1 MKRESWV
8 LLAFFCMFIMQLPS
22 IQAQKIEKKYQFHWT
37 DNLNYTFSEDYSK
50 EFLHFDGAI
59 YVQDFGT
66 LPCLYEAISVNNFF
80 SDYEISVSNVEFE
93 EINSTDQR
101 LIPTDFS
108 ANDWTV
114 KVNSAYERNMP
125 YALVTVLPIRKV
137 GQGQYQRLKSITI
150 IIEGKSPVR
159 QKAAKT
165 HATQSVLATGVW
177 YNFSV
182 KETGIY
188 KVTYDDLVACG
199 MSTPIPSAQLAL
211 FGNGGGMLPE
221 ANNAE
226 RPDDLM
232 ELPIR
237 IFDGGDGQ
245 MNQGD
250 YFIFYGQ
257 SPHSTTYDTSDHK
270 FTHTTNIYT
279 DSTWYFVTSSPSV
292 GEKKRITVVDNAS
305 LTANQTVS
313 DYTHFDFFE
322 DDRFNFNKT
331 GKNWFGDLFD
341 ITTSRSY
348 SFKVP
353 GIKPGNGKITV
364 SGAGVSSAYSHF
376 SISANNNSVGTLY
389 FSNCTTGYVA
399 MLSTDTW
406 TFSPNAENININ
418 ITYSK
423 PTTSSSAY
431 LDWIE
436 IEVPCQLSMHSAQ
449 FPFCNPS
456 TVGAGNVTQFNISH
470 ANNNTTVWDVTH
482 PSHCVQYA
490 LTGNGDTYSFKV
502 ATDTLRSFYAF
513 DGSSFKSVQP
523 GQAVPN
529 QNLHATN
536 QVDLII
542 VTHPKFLSQAKQLA
556 DFRESNDGLSV
567 KVVTTQEVYNEFSSG
582 SQDPMAIRDYM
593 KLIYDKTNKQYP
605 KYLLLIGRPSYDY
618 RGRIA
623 GTEIFVPNYQYY
635 AGSSISENDFYS
647 NDDTFGLLDDDEGEG
662 ALGLY
667 DIAVGRFP
675 ASTVAQASTAV
686 TKSIQYT
693 TRKNLVDENS
703 SVISNLADWRNV
715 MAFVADDE
723 NMNDFIVNADNF
735 ATIVEN
741 HNPNINFDKIYLD
754 AYPQVSN
761 AGGQRYPEVNTAINH
776 RMERGALFFTYIG
789 HSGKDGW
796 AAERIIEN
804 SDINRWSN
812 KYNLP
817 IMLTLSCTFG
827 YYDRPAL
834 SPAELVLFNS
844 NGGAAGLI
852 TSTREAWSSPNNSFG
867 RNIFNLMFNQS
878 TGDYPTLGELEMRA
892 KNQYSGS
899 QNSLAMFV
907 TMGDPSMRLAIPKY
921 NIVTDSINH
930 IAVTEQLDTIKAL
943 SKVTVCGHITDQS
956 GNLLSNFNGSIFPS
970 VYDKKSTVTTLANDP
985 SSEPFSFQTQKSLLF
1000 KGNSSVENGRFTF
1013 SFYVPQDI
1021 DYNFGNGKI
1030 SYYARSNQISADG
1043 AGAFTNFIIGGTD
1056 TNGIQ
1061 DKEGPTIDLY
1071 LNDENFVNGGIT
1083 DANPVLIAKIKD
1095 NYGIN
1100 TTGNGIGHNL
1110 TAIIDNATDNQIVLN
1125 DYYQTEKDS
1134 FNMGTVRYN
1143 LEDLSIGKHTLMVR
1157 AWDINNNHSE
1167 QELSFEVVSS
1177 EKLTLSHVL
1186 NYPNPFTTHT
1196 DFYFEQNQNGGLFDI
1211 QIQIFTISGK
1221 LVKTINTNQYIEG
1234 NRSAPIPWDG
1244 LDDYGDKIGK
1254 GVYMYRVR
1262 VRNQNNEIAEKLEKI
1277 VIL

>member
-1 MKRESWV
+1 MKRKSWV
-8 LLAFFCMFIMQLPS
+8 LLALFCIVFMQLPN
-22 IQAQKIEKKYQFHWT
+22 IQAQKIEKKYQFEWT
-37 DNLNYTFSEDYSK
+37 DNLNYTFSEDNIK
-50 EFLHFDGAI
+50 EFLHFKDAI
-59 YVQDFGT
+59 YVQDFAS
-66 LPCLYEAISVNNFF
+66 LPCLYEAISVDNFF
-80 SDYEISVSNVEFE
+80 STYDIQISNADFE
-93 EINSTDQR
+93 AIPSADQH
-101 LIPTDFS
+101 LIPSDFS
-108 ANDWTV
+108 ANDWSIEIH
-114 KVNSAYERNMP
+114 SAYERNKT
-125 YALVTVLPIRKV
+125 YALLTVLPFRRLGN
-137 GQGQYQRLKSITI
+137 GQFQRLKSITI
-150 IIEGKSPVR
+150 TIEGKKPVQ
-159 QKAAKT
+159 QKATKA
-165 HATQSVLATGVW
+165 HATQSVLATGSW

-182 KETGIY
+182 TETGIY

-199 MSTPIPSAQLAL
+199 MGTPIHSAQLAL
-211 FGNGGGMLPE
+211 FGNGGEMLPE
-221 ANNAE
+221 RNSAK
-226 RPDDLM
+226 RPDDLQ
-232 ELPIR
+232 ELPIQ
-237 IFDGGDGQ
+237 IVDGGDGKID
-245 MNQGD
+245 QGD
-250 YFIFYGQ
+250 YFLFYGH
-257 SPHSTTYDTSDHK
+257 SPHTIQYDTSK
-270 FTHTTNIYT
+270 QQFTHTTNLYS
-279 DSTWYFVTSSPSV
+279 DSTWYFITNTPSV
-292 GEKKRITVVDNAS
+292 GVKKRIAIVDNAA
-305 LTANQTVS
+305 LTATQSVS
-313 DYTHFDFFE
+313 EYTHFDFIE
-322 DDRFNFNKT
+322 NDIFNFNET
-331 GKNWFGDLFD
+331 GKDWFGDLFD
-341 ITTSRSY
+341 ITTTRNY

-353 GIKPGNGKITV
+353 GIKSGTGKISV
-364 SGAGVSSAYSHF
+364 AGAGVSNAFSHF
-376 SISANNNSVGTLY
+376 KINANNSSVGVLS
-389 FSNCTTGYVA
+389 FPSCNTGYMA
-399 MLSTDTW
+399 TLNSDSWDFPSGTE
-406 TFSPNAENININ
+406 SINIS
-418 ITYSK
+418 ITYNK

-436 IEVPCQLSMHSAQ
+436 IEVPCQLTMHSAQ

-456 TVGAGNVTQFNISH
+456 TVGAGNITQFNISNGSN
-470 ANNNTTVWDVTH
+470 ATVWDVTD
-482 PSHCVQYA
+482 PTQTVQYA
-490 LTGNGDTYSFKV
+490 LSENGSTYSFKV

-513 DGSSFKSVQP
+513 DGSSFKGIRP
-523 GQAVPN
+523 GKSVPN

-536 QVDLII
+536 NTDLVI
-542 VTHPKFLSQAKQLA
+542 VTHPNFLSQAKQLA
-556 DFRESNDGLSV
+556 SFRESNDGLAV
-567 KVVTTQEVYNEFSSG
+567 KVVTTQQVYNEFSSG

-618 RGRIA
+618 RGRVA
-623 GTEIFVPNYQYY
+623 GTEIFVPNYQYISS
-635 AGSSISENDFYS
+635 GSVISENDFYS
-647 NDDTFGLLDDDEGEG
+647 NDDTFGLLDDDEGENG
-662 ALGLY
+662 IGLY

-675 ASTVAQASTAV
+675 ASTVAQATTAV
-686 TKSIQYT
+686 NKSCLYT
-693 TRKNLVDENS
+693 TRKNLVEENS
-703 SVISNLADWRNV
+703 STISNLGDWRNV

-723 NMNDFIVNADNF
+723 NYNDFIVNADEF
-735 ATIVEN
+735 ADVVETRN
-741 HNPNINFDKIYLD
+741 TNINFDKIYLD
-754 AYPQVSN
+754 AYEQVSN

-804 SDINRWSN
+804 SDINKWAN

-817 IMLTLSCTFG
+817 VMLTLSCTFG
-827 YYDRPAL
+827 YYDRPAI

-844 NGGAAGLI
+844 NGGAAALI
-852 TSTREAWSSPNNSFG
+852 TSTREAWSVPNNSFG
-867 RNIFNLMFNQS
+867 HHIFNIMFNQS
-878 TGDYPTLGELEMRA
+878 TGAYPTVGEIEMRA

-907 TMGDPSMRLAIPKY
+907 TMGDPSMPLAIPKY

-930 IAVTEQLDTIKAL
+930 VSINGQLDTLKAL
-943 SKVTVCGHITDQS
+943 SKVTICGHITDQD
-956 GNLLSNFNGSIFPS
+956 GHLINNFNGSIFPS
-970 VYDKKSTVTTLANDP
+970 VYDKKATVTTLANDP
-985 SSEPFSFQTQKSLLF
+985 GSNPFSFQTQKSLLF
-1000 KGNSSVENGRFTF
+1000 KGNCTVENGRFNF

-1021 DYNFGNGKI
+1021 DYNFGNGKV
-1030 SYYARSNQISADG
+1030 SYYARSNQIQADG

-1061 DKEGPTIDLY
+1061 DNEGPNIELY

-1110 TAIIDNATDNQIVLN
+1110 TAIIDNATDNQIILN

-1143 LEDLSIGKHTLMVR
+1143 LEDLSVGKHTLMVR

-1234 NRSAPIPWDG
+1234 NRSNPISWDG
-1244 LDDYGDKIGK
+1244 LDDFGDKIGK
-1254 GVYMYRVR
+1254 GVYMYRLR
-1262 VRNQNNEIAEKLEKI
+1262 VRNQNNEIAEKIEKI